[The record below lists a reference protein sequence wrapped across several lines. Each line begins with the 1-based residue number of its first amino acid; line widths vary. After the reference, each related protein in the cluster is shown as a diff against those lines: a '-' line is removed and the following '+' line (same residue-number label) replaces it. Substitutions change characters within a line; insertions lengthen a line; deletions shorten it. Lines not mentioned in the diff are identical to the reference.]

1 MFVHVYLLARY
12 VYGVPDWFHHLLMTG
27 RILFKSSLE
36 HYLQLFIEQKLEQV
50 TQEHRVVAL
59 VHLLRG
65 TSVYNNAAGIL

>member
-1 MFVHVYLLARY
+1 
-12 VYGVPDWFHHLLMTG
+12 MTG

-65 TSVYNNAAGIL
+65 MLQEFSKRSFPDLK